1 LSTTKDRILER
12 AAAVASTEGL
22 DGLSIGRLADD
33 IGMSKAGVYG
43 HFGSK
48 ERLQIETI
56 DHVRKLFYNA
66 VVIPAEEQSPGLPR
80 LRALCSAYLTYVV
93 DSSFPERDFFATV
106 ANEFDTKPGAVR
118 DAIAAVIT
126 VWMQRIRSCIQ
137 DAVYLGQ
144 LGDCDVEQLAFELE
158 ALMMAGHHVYRLND
172 DPAAL
177 DQARAGI
184 LARLE
189 SLETPNAPDLEVA
202 SSVL

>member
-1 LSTTKDRILER
+1 MTTTKDRILER
-12 AAAVASTEGL
+12 AVAIASAEGL

-56 DHVRKLFYNA
+56 DHARDLFYRH
-66 VVIPAEEQSPGLPR
+66 VVVPVETREPGLAR
-80 LRALCSAYLTYVV
+80 LWALCSAYLSYAV
-93 DSSFPERDFFATV
+93 DSSFPERDFFSTV
-106 ANEFDTKPGAVR
+106 ANEFDTQPGPIR
-118 DAIAAVIT
+118 DAVAGVIAI
-126 VWMQRIRSCIQ
+126 WMQRIEDHIE
-137 DAVYLGQ
+137 DAVQLGQ

-158 ALMMAGHHVYRLND
+158 AMMVAGHHVYHLND

-177 DQARAGI
+177 DRARRGI

-189 SLETPNAPDLEVA
+189 SLETPGTPALEVA
-202 SSVL
+202 